1 MRAFFAA
8 ALLLLGLLAP
18 AMAQDAY
25 VGGVDDLP
33 LMPGL
38 SADGDATVFD
48 APSGRVVDATAQ
60 GRVSRADILAFYTRT
75 LAELGWRG
83 EGEGKFAREGEKLT
97 IEFPVPAGG
106 VTRVRFF
113 LRPE

>member
-1 MRAFFAA
+1 MRVLLAA
-8 ALLLLGLLAP
+8 AILVIGLLAP
-18 AMAQDAY
+18 AAAQDAY

-48 APSGRVVDATAQ
+48 APSGRVVDAIAQ
-60 GRVSRADILAFYTRT
+60 GRVSRAAVLDFYTRT

-83 EGEGKFAREGEKLT
+83 EGEGRFAREGEKLT
-97 IEFPVPAGG
+97 IEFPAPSGG

>member
-1 MRAFFAA
+1 
-8 ALLLLGLLAP
+8 
-18 AMAQDAY
+18 
-25 VGGVDDLP
+25 
-33 LMPGL
+33 
-38 SADGDATVFD
+38 VFD

-97 IEFPVPAGG
+97 IEFPAPAGG